1 MCAHKHTHTHT
12 HMDTQTQREI
22 TCRHTHTDTH
32 TDIHTHR
39 ETDTHTH
46 TQMHTHTDIQTHT
59 LIGTHTHKH
68 SHTQTHKP
76 TLVSSVCGHIA
87 ALVSCLSCK
96 TWQVDKPGAWLP
108 RTPPGAPQVSRFLPQ
123 LFYGVASLAL
133 TAGSVQAG

>member
-1 MCAHKHTHTHT
+1 MQTHT
-12 HMDTQTQREI
+12 QGN
-22 TCRHTHTDTH
+22 RHTE
-32 TDIHTHR
+32 R
-39 ETDTHTH
+39 DTHTH

-108 RTPPGAPQVSRFLPQ
+108 RTPPGDPQVSRFLPQ

>member
-1 MCAHKHTHTHT
+1 MCTQAHTHTHT
-12 HMDTQTQREI
+12 HGHTNTKRNNMQTHTQGN
-22 TCRHTHTDTH
+22 RHTE
-32 TDIHTHR
+32 R
-39 ETDTHTH
+39 DTHTH

-108 RTPPGAPQVSRFLPQ
+108 RTPPGDPQVSRFLPQ